1 MDREQTPTR
10 AAGAKFGSA
19 FEGTKHRQANEI
31 LLSNHLRERENGG
44 HRFANRSHGPIIGF
58 SFITDNLKCFLV
70 TNSYNMVDGLY
81 VVAKVTC
88 VSRRVNCI
96 IETPDTNVRR
106 YVCTYSSFL
115 NFISTFIYRKRPSYV
130 TLLQSVSD
138 RQRWTEDAAAGTT
151 AVLTRS
157 MLLYGV
163 CAYSKVFKGNS
174 TIVED

>member
-19 FEGTKHRQANEI
+19 SGGTKHRQANEI
-31 LLSNHLRERENGG
+31 LLSLSNHLRERENSG
-44 HRFANRSHGPIIGF
+44 HRFANRSHGPIIEF
-58 SFITDNLKCFLV
+58 SFITGNLKCFLV

-81 VVAKVTC
+81 VVTKVTRG
-88 VSRRVNCI
+88 SRRVNCI

-115 NFISTFIYRKRPSYV
+115 NFISTFIYHKRPSYM
-130 TLLQSVSD
+130 TLLQSASD
-138 RQRWTEDAAAGTT
+138 RQRWTEDAVAGTT

-163 CAYSKVFKGNS
+163 
-174 TIVED
+174 